1 MDPMPRWLL
10 KTEPSEYSFADLE
23 RAGRARWD
31 GVQNPLAQKHLHAIR
46 ANDEVLVYHTGAE
59 KAVIGLARAA
69 SDAYPDPERKNP
81 KLAVVD
87 LTPVRRLARPVT
99 LAAIKAE
106 HVFAGWELVKM
117 SRLSVMPVPDEL
129 WWRVLQLGGE

>member
-1 MDPMPRWLL
+1 MPRWLL
-10 KTEPSEYSFADLE
+10 KTEPSDYSFADLE

-46 ANDEVLVYHTGAE
+46 ADDEVLVYHTGAE

-69 SDAYPDPERKNP
+69 SDAYPDPASKNS

-106 HVFAGWELVKM
+106 HAFAGWELVKM

-129 WWRVLQLGGE
+129 WRRVLQLGGE